1 MKTMADIRRIADLH
15 ELRGSYKKVAREL
28 SISKNTVKKYIHRIE
43 DVKNGVSEEILPK
56 DRKITQPPRVLTD
69 TVRKKIHQYLESN
82 LDHPKKQRLTAK
94 RIRELLITDGHQ
106 IGYTSVKDE
115 VARWKRANSPRD
127 VYILQ
132 EPRIGQRAEFDW
144 GEVHLC
150 IGGTW
155 LKFNLAVFVL
165 PFSLYRFARLYPHST
180 HLEVIQAH
188 TEFFQEIG
196 AVPETI
202 FYDRMA
208 VVYDSR
214 RQQLNEKFL
223 EFSMHFGFRPR
234 VCNPSS
240 PHEKG
245 TDEESVGYVRRVAFG
260 ERSSFE
266 SVEEATEWLSK
277 SLAEINTHPVY
288 RRPNVPAQGLVQER
302 DQMRP
307 LPTLEYA
314 NYELK
319 RATISRYSLVKFEG
333 NFYSVPD
340 TYRPRN
346 ITLKVLVDRI
356 VFLDGNDCIASH
368 PRLTGKEKYSMDIT
382 HYITTFHR
390 KPGALHNSKVL
401 SKANQL
407 IQDLFNR
414 YYVDDPKEFLPILDL
429 IRETSLDA
437 LSGAL
442 TILKEQDIPPT
453 YDTIR
458 FFLYHTTEQKAEP
471 FAFKGGFA
479 VNEPDLAIFDRMME
493 GKLWT

>member
-1 MKTMADIRRIADLH
+1 MADIRRIVDLY
-15 ELRGSYKKVAREL
+15 ELYGSYRKVAREL
-28 SISKNTVKKYIHRIE
+28 NISRNTVKKYLIKVE
-43 DVKNGVSEEILPK
+43 DVQDGSADEILPK
-56 DRKITQPPRVLTD
+56 DRKIHQPSRVLTEA
-69 TVRKKIHQYLESN
+69 VMNKIHQYLESN
-82 LDHPKKQRLTAK
+82 LEHPRKQRLTAK
-94 RIRELLITDGHQ
+94 RILELLIMDGHK
-106 IGYTSVKDE
+106 IGYTTVKDE
-115 VARWKRANSPRD
+115 IARWKRANSPRE

-132 EPRIGQRAEFDW
+132 EPRVGQRAEFDW

-150 IGGTW
+150 IGGMW

-165 PFSLYRFARLYPHST
+165 PFSLYRFARLYPRST

-188 TEFFQEIG
+188 TEFFHEIG

-202 FYDRMA
+202 FYDRMT

-214 RQQLNEKFL
+214 KQQLNEKFL
-223 EFSMHFGFRPR
+223 EFSMHFGFRPC

-266 SVEEATEWLSK
+266 SFEEAMNWLSK

-288 RRPNVPAQGLVQER
+288 RRPNVPAQGLVKER

-307 LPTLEYA
+307 LPTLEYS

-356 VFLDGNDCIASH
+356 MFLDGNDCIAWH

-390 KPGALHNSKVL
+390 KPGALPNSRVL
-401 SKANQL
+401 AQADQL

-414 YYVDDPKEFLPILDL
+414 YCVDDPKEFLPILDL
-429 IRETSLDA
+429 IKETSLEA

-442 TILKEQDIPPT
+442 TILKEQNIPPT

-458 FFLYHTTEQKAEP
+458 FFLHNMTEQKAEP
-471 FAFKGGFA
+471 FAFKETFA
-479 VNEPDLAIFDRMME
+479 VNEPDLAAFDRMME

>member
-1 MKTMADIRRIADLH
+1 MADIRRIVDLY
-15 ELRGSYKKVAREL
+15 ELYDSKKKVAREM
-28 SISKNTVKKYIHRIE
+28 SISKNTVKKYLHQVE
-43 DVKNGVSEEILPK
+43 DVQDGVSEEILPK
-56 DRKITQPPRVLTD
+56 DRKITQPSRVLTE
-69 TVRKKIHQYLESN
+69 TVRQKIHQYLESN

-94 RIRELLITDGHQ
+94 RIRELLIKDGHK

-115 VARWKRANSPRD
+115 VARWKRTNSPRE

-132 EPRIGQRAEFDW
+132 EPRVGQRAEFDW

-150 IGGTW
+150 IGGMW

-165 PFSLYRFARLYPHST
+165 PFSLYRFARLYPRST

-188 TEFFQEIG
+188 TEFFEDIG

-214 RQQLNEKFL
+214 KQQFNEKFL
-223 EFSMHFGFRPR
+223 EFSMHFGFRPC

-260 ERSSFE
+260 ERSSFGSFE
-266 SVEEATEWLSK
+266 DAMEWLSK

-288 RRPNVPAQGLVQER
+288 RRPNVPVQGLVQEQ
-302 DQMRP
+302 DQMHP
-307 LPTLEYA
+307 LPTLEYS
-314 NYELK
+314 NYDLK

-340 TYRPRN
+340 TYHPRHV
-346 ITLKVLVDRI
+346 TLKVLVDRI
-356 VFLDGNDCIASH
+356 MFLDGNDCIASH

-382 HYITTFHR
+382 HYIATFHR
-390 KPGALHNSKVL
+390 KPGALPNSKVL
-401 SKANQL
+401 AKADQL
-407 IQDLFNR
+407 IRDLFNR
-414 YYVDDPKEFLPILDL
+414 HYLDDPKEFLPILDL
-429 IRETSLDA
+429 IKETSLDA
-437 LSGAL
+437 LSGTL
-442 TILKEQDIPPT
+442 IILKEQDIPPN

-458 FFLYHTTEQKAEP
+458 FFLHHTTDRKAEP
-471 FAFKGGFA
+471 FAFKGGFE
-479 VNEPDLAIFDRMME
+479 VLEPNLAIFDRMM
-493 GKLWT
+493 